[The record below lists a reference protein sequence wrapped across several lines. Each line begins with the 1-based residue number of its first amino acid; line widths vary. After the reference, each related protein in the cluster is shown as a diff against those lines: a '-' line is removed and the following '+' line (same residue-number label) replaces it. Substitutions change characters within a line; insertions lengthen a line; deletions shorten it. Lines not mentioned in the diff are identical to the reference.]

1 MADALTT
8 KSAHDL
14 IKRAVTTLGTGELAK
29 KVVAPTDAAFEL
41 ARQTAIA
48 AQGGKGAAVIT
59 SIEVAVN
66 KGSGGVKSPP
76 VRFGFASREPIDQW
90 PEASSAHRLRRG
102 LLLHGVRLWL
112 LRDGLHRM
120 GVSEE
125 GVAAGRDR
133 TAFGGERGGYRSGG
147 PPSTSGLGPH
157 PFKVVTRVRIPLGV

>member
-41 ARQTAIA
+41 ARQTAVA

-76 VRFGFASREPIDQW
+76 VRFGFASREPIDSG
-90 PEASSAHRLRRG
+90 PKPRVPIACGGGSCYT
-102 LLLHGVRLWL
+102 VC
-112 LRDGLHRM
+112 
-120 GVSEE
+120 
-125 GVAAGRDR
+125 
-133 TAFGGERGGYRSGG
+133 AFGYC
-147 PPSTSGLGPH
+147 
-157 PFKVVTRVRIPLGV
+157 VTVCIEWECPKKA